1 MTKKELRCKHRHT
14 AEEHPQCFMNGK
26 LIDEAQWWKQ
36 VRTGYLDIE
45 TTQFNA
51 AYGYMVSWS
60 IKDRESGEILSD
72 GLTKK
77 DITSGHF
84 DRRIVKSLLKAMEQ
98 FDCVV
103 TYYGTGFDIPF
114 IRTRAYSNGFDFF
127 NVGQIKHIDLYYIVK
142 SKLKLQRSS
151 LEAATHLF
159 GIEGKNHVDPE
170 IWMRAAVGDP
180 KAMEYVLDHNQ
191 RDVDILNGLH
201 DRLET
206 QSKFNKRS
214 I

>member
-1 MTKKELRCKHRHT
+1 MVKEIRCKHRHT
-14 AEEHPQCFMNGK
+14 ANEHPQCFMNGK

-36 VRTGYLDIE
+36 VKTGYLDIE

-51 AYGYMVSWS
+51 AYGYMLSWA
-60 IKDRESGEILSD
+60 IKDRDSGEILSD
-72 GLTKK
+72 GITRK
-77 DITSGHF
+77 DIASGHF
-84 DRRIVKSLLKAMEQ
+84 DRRIVKSLLKAMEE

-114 IRTRAYSNGFDFF
+114 IRTRAYTHQLGFF
-127 NVGQIKHIDLYYIVK
+127 NMGQIKHIDLYYIVK

-159 GIEGKNHVDPE
+159 GIEGKNHVNPE
-170 IWMRAAVGDP
+170 IWISASIGDP
-180 KAMEYVLDHNQ
+180 KAMAYVCDHNQ
-191 RDVDILNGLH
+191 LDVDILHSLH
-201 DRLET
+201 NCLET
-206 QSKFNKRS
+206 QSKFTKRS